1 MVRIVLIYVIYF
13 SCLDFY
19 LFKIIKNLYYFGD
32 QGMDCI
38 VYYFLI
44 GFNVLKL
51 CVDGNF
57 SSDVE
62 YEGVDIFIRIVIFV
76 YVSVSFLFCVFS
88 LQRLFKDESV

>member
-1 MVRIVLIYVIYF
+1 
-13 SCLDFY
+13 
-19 LFKIIKNLYYFGD
+19 
-32 QGMDCI
+32 MDCI

-57 SSDVE
+57 NSDVE

-88 LQRLFKDESV
+88 L